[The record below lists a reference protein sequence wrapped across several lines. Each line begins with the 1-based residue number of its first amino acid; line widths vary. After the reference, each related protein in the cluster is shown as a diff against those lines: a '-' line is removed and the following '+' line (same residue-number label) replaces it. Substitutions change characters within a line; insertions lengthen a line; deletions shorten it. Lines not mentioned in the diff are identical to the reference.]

1 MTMIIYLSRTLFVL
15 AIAAIATGCATRAI
29 DEHVAYTPPPVQAVY
44 TAPADGTIFS
54 SGAEV
59 RLFEDL
65 KAGRVGD
72 ILTVRLIERT
82 NASKN
87 SQTQTAKT
95 TAATLANPEVLGRP
109 LTKSGIPLF
118 SGSLDGQSSFDGQ
131 GASSQSNSLDGDITV
146 TVIDRLPNGNLVIQG
161 EKWLTI
167 NQGKE
172 FIRVTGVI
180 RPNDIETDNSVL
192 STYRKCADR
201 LQRQRRTGR
210 RKPHGPDIAVFQFHP
225 APILNAAKG
234 PGHETKLER
243 AYRNADSI
251 VACRTAGRR

>member
-1 MTMIIYLSRTLFVL
+1 MNSTIARIIVL
-15 AIAAIATGCATRAI
+15 ATIMLAASGCALRDTE
-29 DEHVAYTPPPVQAVY
+29 EHAMYSPPAVQPVYTP
-44 TAPADGTIFS
+44 PADGTIFR

-72 ILTVRLIERT
+72 ILTVRLVERT

-95 TAATLANPEVLGRP
+95 TSATLANPEVFGRP
-109 LTKSGIPLF
+109 VTKSGIPLF
-118 SGSLDGQSSFDGQ
+118 SGSLDGQTSFDGQ
-131 GASSQSNSLDGDITV
+131 GTSSQSNSLDGDITV

-172 FIRVTGVI
+172 FIRVSGVI

-192 STYRKCADR
+192 STR
-201 LQRQRRTGR
+201 
-210 RKPHGPDIAVFQFHP
+210 IA
-225 APILNAAKG
+225 NAQIAYSAKG
-234 PGHETKLER
+234 ALAAANKMGLISR
-243 AYRNADSI
+243 FFNSI
-251 VACRTAGRR
+251 LHPY

>member
-1 MTMIIYLSRTLFVL
+1 MMKFPTKLLVLIAVVTLSS
-15 AIAAIATGCATRAI
+15 GCALRQV
-29 DEHVAYTPPPVQAVY
+29 DDHVAYAPPPVQAVY
-44 TAPADGTIFS
+44 SKPNDGTIFNA
-54 SGAEV
+54 GTEV

-72 ILTVRLIERT
+72 ILTVRLVERT

-95 TAATLANPEVLGRP
+95 TSATLANPQVFGRA
-109 LTKSGIPLF
+109 LTKDGEPLF
-118 SGSLDGQSSFDGQ
+118 SGSLDGQTSFDGQ

-172 FIRVTGVI
+172 FIRVTGII

-192 STYRKCADR
+192 STR
-201 LQRQRRTGR
+201 
-210 RKPHGPDIAVFQFHP
+210 IA
-225 APILNAAKG
+225 NAQIAYSAKG
-234 PGHETKLER
+234 ALAAANRMGLISR
-243 AYRNADSI
+243 FLNSI
-251 VACRTAGRR
+251 LHPY

>member
-1 MTMIIYLSRTLFVL
+1 MNINIL
-15 AIAAIATGCATRAI
+15 AILIASFLISGCALRSA
-29 DEHVAYTPPPVQAVY
+29 DDHVMYSPPPVQQVY
-44 TAPADGTIFS
+44 SPPADGTIFRP
-54 SGAEV
+54 GTEV

-72 ILTVRLIERT
+72 ILTVRLVERT

-95 TAATLANPEVLGRP
+95 TSATLGNPEVLGRP
-109 LTKSGIPLF
+109 VTRSGIPLF
-118 SGSLDGQSSFDGQ
+118 SGSLDGQTAFDGQ
-131 GASSQSNSLDGDITV
+131 GTSSQSNSLDGDITV

-172 FIRVTGVI
+172 FIRVSGII

-192 STYRKCADR
+192 STR
-201 LQRQRRTGR
+201 
-210 RKPHGPDIAVFQFHP
+210 IA
-225 APILNAAKG
+225 NAQIAYSAKG
-234 PGHETKLER
+234 ALAAANKMGLISR
-243 AYRNADSI
+243 FFNSI
-251 VACRTAGRR
+251 LHPY